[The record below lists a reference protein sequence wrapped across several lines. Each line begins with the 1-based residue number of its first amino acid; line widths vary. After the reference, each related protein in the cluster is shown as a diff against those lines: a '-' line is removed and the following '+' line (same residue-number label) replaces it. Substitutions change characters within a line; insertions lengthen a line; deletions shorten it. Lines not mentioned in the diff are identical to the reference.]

1 MARAKAKRGSRFGST
16 PLSCGALILSLLLST
31 ALAAA
36 ATKPE
41 EFLVN
46 FGRRA
51 AAELNDSALSQAQRE
66 QRFRELLNEAVD
78 IRTISRFIL
87 GRYWRSASAEDRAGF
102 VEVFEELAMRRILP
116 MFKRRSEQRRAK
128 SFDVVNIR
136 RPKER
141 PDHVFVYTEVVRRNG
156 ARASLVWR
164 LTEREQGFQIIDI
177 TIEGVSLALTL
188 RHEYGSAVQRLGSVG
203 ALVEQL
209 REKLQR
215 SAEAPKI
222 DGAVK

>member
-1 MARAKAKRGSRFGST
+1 MARAKVRRGSRFGSA
-16 PLSCGALILSLLLST
+16 PLSCGALVLSLLLSA

-128 SFDVVNIR
+128 SFDVVDIR
-136 RPKER
+136 RLKER
-141 PDHVFVYTEVVRRNG
+141 PDHVFVHTEVVRRNG

-203 ALVEQL
+203 ALVEEL

-215 SAEAPKI
+215 SAVAPKI
-222 DGAVK
+222 DGAVQ

>member
-1 MARAKAKRGSRFGST
+1 MARSTACSGSLPALTLF
-16 PLSCGALILSLLLST
+16 LSGALALCVLLS
-31 ALAAA
+31 AVLAAA
-36 ATKPE
+36 TTKPE

-51 AAELNDSALSQAQRE
+51 AAELNDSALNQAQRE

-78 IRTISRFIL
+78 IKTISRFIL

-102 VEVFEELAMRRILP
+102 LEVFEELAMRRILP

-156 ARASLVWR
+156 AKASLVWR
-164 LTEREQGFQIIDI
+164 LAEKKQGFQIIDI
-177 TIEGVSLALTL
+177 TVEGVSLALTL
-188 RHEYGSAVQRLGSVG
+188 RQEYGSAVQRLGSVG

-215 SAEAPKI
+215 SAEAPQI

>member
-1 MARAKAKRGSRFGST
+1 MARAEAYPRPQFGSALLWSGAVA
-16 PLSCGALILSLLLST
+16 LSVLLM
-31 ALAAA
+31 AAIAAA

-41 EFLVN
+41 EFLVD

-87 GRYWRSASAEDRAGF
+87 GRYWRTASAEDRAGF
-102 VEVFEELAMRRILP
+102 AEVFEELAMRRILP
-116 MFKRRSEQRRAK
+116 MFKRRSEQKRDK
-128 SFDVVNIR
+128 SFDVVDIR

-141 PDHVFVYTEVVRRNG
+141 PDHVFVYTKVVRSNG
-156 ARASLVWR
+156 ATASLMWR
-164 LTEREQGFQIIDI
+164 LIEKEQRFKIIDI

-203 ALVEQL
+203 ALVKQL
-209 REKLQR
+209 RKKLQR
-215 SAEAPKI
+215 SAEAPEI
-222 DGAVK
+222 DGAAK